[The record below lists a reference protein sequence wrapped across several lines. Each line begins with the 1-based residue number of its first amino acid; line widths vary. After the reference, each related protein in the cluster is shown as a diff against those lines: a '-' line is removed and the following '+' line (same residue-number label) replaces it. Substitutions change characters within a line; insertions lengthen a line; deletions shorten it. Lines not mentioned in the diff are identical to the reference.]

1 MGLWDTIKSL
11 LGGRAGPSGSSEPAY
26 WIYARCKRCGE
37 IIRSR
42 VDLRND
48 LSWGEGGGFTVN
60 KTLIGSGRCFAPIEV
75 TLTFDDQRRVTEREI
90 SGGEFVTAE
99 DHEAARS
106 SAAGT
111 S

>member
-11 LGGRAGPSGSSEPAY
+11 FGGRAGPSGSSEPVY
-26 WIYARCKRCGE
+26 WVYARCKRCGE

-48 LSWGEGGGFTVN
+48 LSWGDQGGFTVN
-60 KTLIGSGRCFAPIEV
+60 KTLIGSGRCFAPIEI

-99 DHEAARS
+99 DYEAARS
-106 SAAGT
+106 KAAGT